1 MTPPHP
7 TRAARLL
14 PADPLAEVVGRVRQ
28 VPDRYRE
35 FRQDGHRAAG
45 EHGISP
51 ALLGELG
58 DVGLPSS
65 SRDGVRYYD
74 KIDLANVSLALRLPN
89 ARTLAM
95 RGWANSLRA
104 ASTASAGSFEVEV
117 RAHCPEPGHPGECA
131 YVRSEAL
138 RSLAG
143 YTPGATAT
151 TGRLHH
157 RVARP
162 STDGRLPEALAG
174 LVRPLS
180 FHLLP
185 EPLRADLGFLAET
198 NLADC
203 DLAALYLAREA
214 GRLGLAA
221 RYSYG
226 FFLAAP
232 YSIVHAWTEVL
243 DGGEWHAFDPHL
255 LNLLGD
261 WSLLDPQEW
270 PPHRSIR
277 SCMARVSDHHVWLTT
292 HHGACAPMSLATR
305 WVEATAA

>member
-1 MTPPHP
+1 M
-7 TRAARLL
+7 
-14 PADPLAEVVGRVRQ
+14 
-28 VPDRYRE
+28 
-35 FRQDGHRAAG
+35 
-45 EHGISP
+45 
-51 ALLGELG
+51 
-58 DVGLPSS
+58 
-65 SRDGVRYYD
+65 
-74 KIDLANVSLALRLPN
+74 RLPN

-104 ASTASAGSFEVEV
+104 TSGAAAGSFEVEV
-117 RAHCPEPGHPGECA
+117 RAHCPQPGHPGECE
-131 YVRSEAL
+131 YTRSEAL

-143 YTPGATAT
+143 YTPAAASD
-151 TGRLHH
+151 TGQLRH

-162 STDGRLPEALAG
+162 MTEGRLPDALAS
-174 LVRPLS
+174 LFRPLR

-203 DLAALYLAREA
+203 DLAALYLTREA

-232 YSIVHAWTEVL
+232 YSIIHTWTEVL

-261 WSLLDPQEW
+261 WSLLDPEEW
-270 PPHRSIR
+270 PPHRSIG
-277 SCMARVSDHHVWLTT
+277 SCTARVSDHDVWLTT
-292 HHGACAPMSLATR
+292 HHGACAPLSLATR
-305 WVEATAA
+305 RVEEDAR